1 MGLIFPSESLTF
13 PEASARSLLDAVMPS
28 LYLFE
33 DDQVAALRPLVNTRA
48 VYDLRLAIRSLL
60 ETTRDAFAQ
69 PATMLHVRAP
79 LADVTAHHYDFPV
92 NTPPPEDG
100 VLLVNGRFVATEGP
114 ALDRLR
120 RAVRERESARAFVAE
135 DTLVAAWLPDALA
148 VPDALATGDPVTPD
162 LLNDLPMESVEDAT
176 CISRMWHLLDALAPA
191 LERDFAARTGPY
203 NILETIHE
211 RPDASVHPSA
221 IGVRPEQI
229 YIAPG
234 ATIRPGAILNA
245 ESGPIYIDRSAT
257 VMEQAVVRGP
267 AYIGRKAQVKI
278 GANIGTAAIGTY
290 SKVGGEVHDTVIHS
304 YSNKAHAGF
313 LGHAYL
319 GRWCNL
325 GADTNNSDLKNDY
338 GSVSV
343 YNVATGAVEDTGRQF
358 VGLFMGDHSKT
369 GINVS
374 LNTGTVIGTFC
385 NVYGSGLPPRFLP
398 SFSWGTAEQ
407 RFTTYRLEKAL
418 RVAEAVMARRDHTL
432 TDADRAL
439 LTHVF
444 EQTQPERERHL

>member
-1 MGLIFPSESLTF
+1 
-13 PEASARSLLDAVMPS
+13 MPH
-28 LYLFE
+28 LGLFE
-33 DDQVAALRPLVNTRA
+33 DDQVAPLRPLVDARA
-48 VYDLRLAIRSLL
+48 VYDLRLGIRSLL
-60 ETTRDAFAQ
+60 QTARDAFGQ
-69 PATMLHVRAP
+69 PATTLHVRAP
-79 LADVTAHHYDFPV
+79 LAAVTAQRYDFPV
-92 NTPPPEDG
+92 NILPADDG
-100 VLLVNGRFVATEGP
+100 LLLVNGRFVAAEGP

-120 RAVRERESARAFVAE
+120 RAVRERESARAFVAKG
-135 DTLVAAWLPDALA
+135 TLVAAWLPDAA
-148 VPDALATGDPVTPD
+148 AAPEALASGDPITPD
-162 LLNDLPMESVEDAT
+162 LFDHLPMETIEDAT
-176 CISRMWHLLDALAPA
+176 CIGRLWHLLDALAPA

-211 RPDASVHPSA
+211 RSDASVHPRA
-221 IGVRPEQI
+221 IGVRPERI

-245 ESGPIYIDRSAT
+245 ESGPIYIDRKAT

-267 AYIGRKAQVKI
+267 AYIGRKSQVKI

-338 GSVSV
+338 GTVSV
-343 YNVATGAVEDTGRQF
+343 YNAATGDFEDTGAQF

-385 NVYGSGLPPRFLP
+385 NVYGSGLPPRFVP
-398 SFSWGTAEQ
+398 SFAWGSAAQ
-407 RFTTYRLEKAL
+407 GFTTYRLEKAL
-418 RVAEAVMARRDHTL
+418 RVAEAVMARRDHPL

-439 LTHVF
+439 LKHVF
-444 EQTQPERERHL
+444 EQTQAERERHL